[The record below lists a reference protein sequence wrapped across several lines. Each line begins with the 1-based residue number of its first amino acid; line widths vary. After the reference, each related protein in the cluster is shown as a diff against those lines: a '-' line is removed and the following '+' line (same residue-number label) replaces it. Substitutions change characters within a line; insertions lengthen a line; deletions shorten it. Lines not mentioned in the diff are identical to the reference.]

1 MASRPKRARRQVLT
15 TDEILQ
21 YVLEAGSDSDEEIDT
36 GGILADEESDLDRE
50 LGLVSDDSR

>member
-1 MASRPKRARRQVLT
+1 MASRPKRACRQVLT

-21 YVLEAGSDSDEEIDT
+21 YVLEAGSGSDDDIDT
-36 GGILADEESDLDRE
+36 GGIPADEESDLDRE